1 MFKEQWQKLTGYAF
15 VIELRQISKDI
26 GGTSLLHDADLKINQ
41 GDRIGLVG
49 PNGLGKTT
57 LFRLIVG
64 EIDHDS
70 GDILKNKF
78 LNIGYLPQEVF
89 LLEGNTILETVCRA
103 NDKLS
108 AIEHELDEIN
118 RQIKDCGDKENTDF
132 LLSQQGRLQTRFEAM
147 DGYSIEHESRR
158 VLMGLGFKESEL
170 LLNISQLSG
179 GWSMRVALA
188 RILVL
193 RPDLLLLDEPTNHL
207 DLPSTQWLEDYL
219 VKFDGAFVLI
229 SHDRTFLNKVTNRI
243 LTIEAMN
250 TRIFKGNYD
259 AYLMAKKQELKINI
273 ATREKQDKEI
283 ERIHRFAERFR
294 YNASKSK
301 QVQKRLK
308 ELDKIQL
315 IDIDKKDQTIA
326 FDFPAPPHCGRVI
339 LEASGLKKGFGV
351 KNIFSDL
358 DFNIIRG
365 NKIALTGPN
374 GEGKTT
380 LLRILAKSTKP
391 DHGDLKYALN
401 INVGYFSQNQ
411 LEMLNPDATV
421 LEEVLQEAG
430 FVPESRIRALLGTF
444 LFKGGDVFKKIN
456 ILSGGEKTRLL
467 LAKLLINPPNL
478 LLLDEPTNHLDMAS
492 REVLTQALKVYPGSF
507 LLVTHDRYLIA
518 NTSDTIWYLKDGTL
532 QIYPG
537 DFEYFETLQ
546 KKEALQTSENNL
558 TITAAQL
565 EKDKNIQKRIEA
577 EARNKR
583 YRELKPLRKRL
594 LELEMEMES
603 GLKRKEEIHLLFTDP
618 ATYQDGDKAKQLNF
632 EIKNIEKTIDSLMLE
647 WEEITIKTGDM
658 ESG

>member
-1 MFKEQWQKLTGYAF
+1 M
-15 VIELRQISKDI
+15 IELRQISKDI
-26 GGTSLLHDADLKINQ
+26 GGTSLLCDADLKINQ
-41 GDRIGLVG
+41 GDRIGFVG

-57 LFRLIVG
+57 FFRLIVG
-64 EIDHDS
+64 EIDYDS

-89 LLEGNTILETVCRA
+89 LLEGSTILETVCHA

-108 AIEHELDEIN
+108 AIEQDLDEIN
-118 RQIKDCGDKENTDF
+118 RQIRDCDDKENMGF
-132 LLSQQGRLQTRFEAM
+132 LLNRQGRLQTRFEAM
-147 DGYSIEHESRR
+147 DGYSIEHEARR
-158 VLMGLGFKESEL
+158 VLMGLGFKEPEL

-219 VKFDGAFVLI
+219 LKFNGAFILI
-229 SHDRTFLNKVTNRI
+229 SHDRMFLNKITNRI
-243 LTIEAMN
+243 LTIEALK
-250 TRIFKGNYD
+250 TRTFKGNYD
-259 AYLMAKKQELKINI
+259 AYLMAKEQELKINM

-283 ERIHRFAERFR
+283 ERIKRFADRFR

-315 IDIDKKDQTIA
+315 IDIHKKDATIS
-326 FDFPAPPHCGRVI
+326 FNFPAPSHCGRII
-339 LEASGLKKGFGV
+339 LESRGLKKGFGL

-358 DFNIIRG
+358 DFNIMRG
-365 NKIALTGPN
+365 DKIALTGPN

-380 LLRILAKSTKP
+380 LLRILAKSIRP
-391 DHGDLKYALN
+391 DSGDLKYALN
-401 INVGYFSQNQ
+401 IHVGYFSQNQ
-411 LEMLNPDATV
+411 LEMLNPNASV
-421 LEEVLQEAG
+421 LEEVMSEAG
-430 FVPESRIRALLGTF
+430 GVPESKIRALLGTF
-444 LFKGGDVFKKIN
+444 LFKGDDVFKKVN

-467 LAKLLINPPNL
+467 LAKLLINPSHL

-492 REVLTQALKVYPGSF
+492 REVLAQALKKYPGSF

-518 NTSDTIWYLKDGTL
+518 NTSNTVWYLKDRAL

-546 KKEALQTSENNL
+546 KKEALQAAEDNL
-558 TITAAQL
+558 IRTETQT
-565 EKDKNIQKRIEA
+565 EKNKSIQKRIEA
-577 EARNKR
+577 EERNKR
-583 YRELKPLRKRL
+583 YRELKPLKERL
-594 LELEMEMES
+594 VKLEQDMES
-603 GLKRKEEIHLLFTDP
+603 AIQRKEEIYELFADP
-618 ATYQDGDKAKQLNF
+618 AVYQDGDKAKQLNF
-632 EIKNIEKTIDSLMLE
+632 EIKDIEKTIDSLMLK
-647 WEEITIKTGDM
+647 WEELTIKAEEL